1 MNRLLYTFILAS
13 LLIFT
18 SCDGLF
24 GGKTSDNDSITVP
37 VDSVNIGEQVVKGVA
52 VDGSRRNIYIAS
64 GSDTLDFEL
73 SPDIDF
79 SWEIGDSIYVKF
91 VTTEYGDSVTYI
103 STELV

>member
-1 MNRLLYTFILAS
+1 MKRALYTFSLAS
-13 LLIFT
+13 ILLLT

-24 GGKTSDNDSITVP
+24 GGKGSDNDTTAVP
-37 VDSVNIGEQVVKGVA
+37 VDSVSIGEQVVKGVA
-52 VDGSRRNIYIAS
+52 IDGSRRNIYIAA

-91 VTTEYGDSVTYI
+91 VKTEYGDSVTYI
-103 STELV
+103 STEIV